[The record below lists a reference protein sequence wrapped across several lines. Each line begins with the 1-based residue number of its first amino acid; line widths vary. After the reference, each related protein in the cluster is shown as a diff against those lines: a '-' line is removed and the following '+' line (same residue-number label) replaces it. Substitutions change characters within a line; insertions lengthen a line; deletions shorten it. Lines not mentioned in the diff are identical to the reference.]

1 MQDFLYADDV
11 KLFRS
16 STEGN
21 HLIRLTDVSFTP
33 KPELGRMIWSFAA
46 TATEIADDT
55 IDNYEL
61 YNIIPER
68 S

>member
-1 MQDFLYADDV
+1 
-11 KLFRS
+11 
-16 STEGN
+16 
-21 HLIRLTDVSFTP
+21 
-33 KPELGRMIWSFAA
+33 MIWSFAA
-46 TATEIADDT
+46 TATEIDDDT